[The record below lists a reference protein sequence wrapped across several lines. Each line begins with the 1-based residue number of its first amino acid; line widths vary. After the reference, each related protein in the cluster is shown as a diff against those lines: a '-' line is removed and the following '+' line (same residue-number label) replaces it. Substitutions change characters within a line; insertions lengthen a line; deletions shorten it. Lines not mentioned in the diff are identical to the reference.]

1 MSKKKRSKKKS
12 FSIKNIKISP
22 KAKNVIHKI
31 LEIALVVVLLMI
43 FIFAAAKKLNISAI
57 TNLSD
62 NVSSALASMTP
73 GKGYPYQINSSSV
86 KDITV
91 LSGDLLVVLND
102 RTMVLDST
110 AKVLKDSQHTY
121 STPAVS
127 VKGGKAVLYN
137 RNGNRYRIENRSDTL
152 YTGETESEEKI
163 ITAALSEKG
172 HLALATTSKSAQSTL
187 TVYSSNYK
195 KIIFQWNC
203 IHDSIISVDL
213 SPNGHYAAVASVG
226 ARDGEMYSKV
236 SIFDFEYSDPVSEFE
251 YFGTTI
257 LEVHFTKSDNIVA
270 VGDNLT
276 SFIKNFKN
284 KTDLEYGTSTLSNY
298 TFSDDGHTVLALSEH
313 GSSNSDVLSCY
324 SPSFSKT
331 FEKNL
336 DSNVKSLYAS
346 NGRISVL
353 LNDKAVIY
361 RTGGSKYKTYKDV
374 DNTVMTVF
382 NMGNK
387 TYAYQMGKIT
397 KLK

>member
-1 MSKKKRSKKKS
+1 MKTKKFKLKKLRD
-12 FSIKNIKISP
+12 IKLSDKAAKIIRNI
-22 KAKNVIHKI
+22 VKI
-31 LEIALVVVLLMI
+31 LAAALLLAI
-43 FIFAAAKKLNISAI
+43 FVFAAAKKLNISAI

-62 NVSSALASMTP
+62 NVRSAFASMTP

-86 KDITV
+86 KGITV
-91 LSGDLLVVLND
+91 LSGDLFVIMND
-102 RTMVLDST
+102 KTLVLDAT
-110 AKVLKDSQHTY
+110 AKELKESQHTY
-121 STPAVS
+121 STPAVN

-137 RNGNRYRIENRSDTL
+137 RNGNRYRIENRSDIL
-152 YTGETESEEKI
+152 YSGETDSEEKI

-172 HLALATTSKSAQSTL
+172 HLALATTSKSAQSML

-213 SPNGHYAAVASVG
+213 SANGKFAAVAVVG
-226 ARDGEMYSKV
+226 ARDGEIYSKIY
-236 SIFDFEYSDPVSEFE
+236 IFDFEYSDPVSEFE
-251 YFGTTI
+251 YPGTTI
-257 LEVHFTKSDNIVA
+257 LEVRFTKSDNVAA

-276 SFIKNFKN
+276 SFIKSSKN
-284 KTDLEYGTSTLSNY
+284 KNDFEYGTSTLANY
-298 TFSDDGHTVLALSEH
+298 AFSDDGHTILALSEH
-313 GSSNSDVLSCY
+313 GSSNSTILTCY
-324 SPSFSKT
+324 SPSFGKT
-331 FEKNL
+331 FEKKL
-336 DSNVKSLYAS
+336 DSTVESLYAS

-361 RTGGSKYKTYKDV
+361 RTGGGKFRTYNDV
-374 DNTVMTVF
+374 DNTALAVF